1 MDVSVVILTFNSARY
16 IERCLN
22 DLITALEEA
31 NKKYEI
37 FVIDNGSRDD
47 SPRLVEALKKQRS
60 ANIQL
65 IAFDHNTGTTFSRN
79 QGLAQATGENIII
92 LDSDAYV
99 NANAL
104 SHLCNYLETN
114 KACGLAAPKLVYP
127 DGRFQLSTD
136 QFPTFVRKLQ
146 RFLFLKKMES
156 QSKAQEPVSGP
167 VDYAISAFWMI
178 PRRVVNQVGLL
189 DERIF
194 YSPEDVDYCIRI
206 WKAGFTID
214 YIPQVSVI
222 HDAQEISRPK
232 GFSINWFTLS
242 HAKGLFYLF
251 WKHKYFFSG
260 KRFCRKAL
268 AAVASKE

>member
-1 MDVSVVILTFNSARY
+1 MDISIVILTFNSARY

-31 NKKYEI
+31 HKEYEI
-37 FVIDNGSRDD
+37 FVIDNGSRDG
-47 SPRLVEALKKQRS
+47 SPALVENVKERRA

-79 QGLAQATGENIII
+79 QGLARATGEYIVI

-99 NANAL
+99 NASAL
-104 SHLCNYLETN
+104 SYLCNYLAIHKN
-114 KACGLAAPKLVYP
+114 CGLAVPKLTYP

-136 QFPTFVRKLQ
+136 QFPTFIRKLQ
-146 RFLFLKKMES
+146 RFLFLKKIES
-156 QSKAQEPVSGP
+156 QNKAQKPDSGH

-178 PRRVVNQVGLL
+178 PRRVVSQIGLL
-189 DERIF
+189 DEKIF

-214 YIPQVSVI
+214 YLPQVSVI

-268 AAVASKE
+268 AAEASKQ